1 MSAMSANTRLGP
13 VMLDLEGPELGADDI
28 RRLRHPA
35 TGGVILFSRN
45 LESVSQVQQLV
56 AAVRAQ
62 RPQLLLAIDQE
73 GGRVQRLRQG
83 VTRLPALGALGQHYD
98 RDPAGA
104 LVAAQ
109 DWGWLMAAEMLALGL
124 DFSFAP
130 VLDLEVGRSAVIGD
144 RAFHGDPAVVTTL
157 AAAYI
162 DGMHEAGM
170 AATGKHFPGHGWA
183 RADSHV
189 AVPED
194 ERPLAQIQQQDLVPF
209 TRLSARLDAVMPAH
223 VIYQAVD
230 SRPAGF
236 SRLWLQQQLRQ
247 GLNFNGVIFSDDL
260 NMAGAAVAGDYAQRA
275 RAALEAGC
283 DMALLCNNAAG
294 ADQVLDWLGAEP
306 QWPDPRRLA
315 PMAARQRL
323 EWDALWQSQRYQQVR
338 QAIEAQTGAQQ

>member
-1 MSAMSANTRLGP
+1 M
-13 VMLDLEGPELGADDI
+13 
-28 RRLRHPA
+28 
-35 TGGVILFSRN
+35 
-45 LESVSQVQQLV
+45 
-56 AAVRAQ
+56 
-62 RPQLLLAIDQE
+62 
-73 GGRVQRLRQG
+73 
-83 VTRLPALGALGQHYD
+83 
-98 RDPAGA
+98 
-104 LVAAQ
+104 
-109 DWGWLMAAEMLALGL
+109 
-124 DFSFAP
+124 
-130 VLDLEVGRSAVIGD
+130 
-144 RAFHGDPAVVTTL
+144 
-157 AAAYI
+157 
-162 DGMHEAGM
+162 
-170 AATGKHFPGHGWA
+170 
-183 RADSHV
+183 
-189 AVPED
+189 
-194 ERPLAQIQQQDLVPF
+194 PF

-294 ADQVLDWLGAEP
+294 ADQVLDWLAAEP